1 MEQKKA
7 QMPAAKIVCY
17 FSSLIESLVQNH
29 GVILNKKTE
38 QQQQQ
43 QALSLAF
50 NEGEWMEEKIKEN

>member
-7 QMPAAKIVCY
+7 QMPAAKIVY